1 MQSSHTITLDWVE
14 IWTAYLEAGLRK
26 REFYRQCLP
35 TLISSRKRPP
45 LGVFYSSLRLLE
57 NLAASGQLHNSAGSS
72 SSEVVQIASFT
83 SETLQ
88 AVPDFPYLDEPA
100 PSRTVRLSM
109 PNGTH
114 VEFESADP
122 DRLIMDLFK
131 HQGAAQ

>member
-1 MQSSHTITLDWVE
+1 M
-14 IWTAYLEAGLRK
+14 
-26 REFYRQCLP
+26 
-35 TLISSRKRPP
+35 
-45 LGVFYSSLRLLE
+45 FYSSLWFLE

-72 SSEVVQIASFT
+72 SSEVVQVTSFT

-109 PNGTH
+109 LNGTH

-122 DRLIMDLFK
+122 ERFVMDLLK

>member
-1 MQSSHTITLDWVE
+1 MQSSHTIALDWVE
-14 IWTAYLEAGLRK
+14 IRTAYLEAGLSK

-45 LGVFYSSLRLLE
+45 LGVFYSSLWFLE
-57 NLAASGQLHNSAGSS
+57 NLAASGQLHNPAGSS
-72 SSEVVQIASFT
+72 SSEVVQVTSFT

-109 PNGTH
+109 LNGTH

-122 DRLIMDLFK
+122 ERFVMDLLK